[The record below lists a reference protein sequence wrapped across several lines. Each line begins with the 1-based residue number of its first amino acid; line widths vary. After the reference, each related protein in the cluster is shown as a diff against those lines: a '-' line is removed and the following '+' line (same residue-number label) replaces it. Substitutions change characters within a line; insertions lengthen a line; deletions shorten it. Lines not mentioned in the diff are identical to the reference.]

1 MATSI
6 YGAHEAKVYFVEETT
21 YGETPSGTGEPAMVE
36 VGVVQEV
43 NPALNP
49 GLIKIR
55 GIGSR
60 DLQHI
65 REGLRQAD
73 LKVTY
78 ALQNINFLQHVTTL
92 TSMSVEVFYEKSSG
106 IVSLNHKGC
115 RINRLTVEAAAEEIM
130 KATAELIAQNV
141 VVGTAK
147 IGASYGD
154 YSNAPLVWY
163 ETYVKKDTAT
173 LERVTDY
180 RFIIE
185 NNLRRI
191 PVIRTTDGHL
201 LKYLPVRHLMASGE
215 IVCDFETKEELD
227 DILND
232 TSFSLEFGLGGT
244 NKAVFSGCKWDS
256 STLATRIEELVSQ
269 KLVFTAK
276 SVAIS

>member
-1 MATSI
+1 MTTPV
-6 YGAHEAKVYFVEETT
+6 YGAHEAKVYFIEETT
-21 YGETPSGTGEPAMVE
+21 YGETPSGTGQPAMVE

-43 NPALNP
+43 EPTLNP
-49 GLIKIR
+49 DLIKVR

-65 REGLRQAD
+65 RRGLRQAD

-78 ALQNINFLQHVTTL
+78 ALQNINFLQHTTTL

-106 IVSLNHKGC
+106 IISLNHKGC
-115 RINRLTVEAAAEEIM
+115 RINRLTVEAAAEEIV
-130 KATAELIAQNV
+130 KVTAELIGQSV

-154 YSNAPLVWY
+154 YPDSPLVWY
-163 ETYVKKDTAT
+163 ETYVKKDATA

-180 RFIIE
+180 RFAVE
-185 NNLRRI
+185 NNLRRT
-191 PVIRTTDGHL
+191 PVIRTAEGHL
-201 LKYLPVRHLMASGE
+201 LKYLPARHRTLSGE

-232 TSFSLEFGLGGT
+232 TSFSLQFGLGGT
-244 NKAVFSGCKWDS
+244 HKAVFDGCKWDS
-256 STLATRIEELVSQ
+256 SILATRVEELVSQ
-269 KLVFTAK
+269 KLSFTAK